1 MAKQKNHEHRINIQ
15 YDENLKQDRS
25 YDTLISQ
32 AIIKTLHSEAVDMPC
47 VVNVLITDD
56 EGIREYNREYRKID
70 EATDVLSFP
79 MQTFLQ
85 AGWNSLCE
93 PEFDKDTGDMT
104 LGDIVVSLESVE
116 RQAAE
121 YGNTIEYE
129 TAYLIIHS
137 SLHLLGYD
145 HADETG
151 EKLMHSINE
160 KIIQEMGFNINDK

>member
-1 MAKQKNHEHRINIQ
+1 MVVSKTCEHKIIVQ
-15 YDENLKQDRS
+15 YDENINQEHS
-25 YDTLISQ
+25 YNTIIHQ

-56 EGIREYNREYRKID
+56 EGIREYNHEYRKID

-85 AGWNSLCE
+85 TGWYGLSE
-93 PEFDKDTGDMT
+93 PEFDEDTCDLL
-104 LGDIVVSLESVE
+104 LGDIVISSESVE

-145 HADETG
+145 HADETS
-151 EKLMHSINE
+151 EKLMHNKNE
-160 KIIQEMGFNINDK
+160 KIIQEMGFNIND